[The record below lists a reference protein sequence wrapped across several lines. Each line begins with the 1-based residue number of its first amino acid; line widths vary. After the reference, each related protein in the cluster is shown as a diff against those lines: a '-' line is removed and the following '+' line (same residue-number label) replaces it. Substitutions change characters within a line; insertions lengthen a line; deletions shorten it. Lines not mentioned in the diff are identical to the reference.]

1 MPIINDPAEIG
12 DDLVRG
18 SSLTIGNF
26 DGVHQGHNHLLRV
39 VMDRAAEHGL
49 TSLALTFDPHPL
61 RVIRG
66 HTPPFITPIQQKLA
80 LLKAQGLDYVLCL
93 EFTREM
99 AKLSPEEFVER
110 YLVRALSCRHL
121 VIGHDY
127 TFGRGGMGNYDTLL
141 ELGEKYGFST
151 ERIEALTI
159 NGEVV
164 SSTRIRELI
173 QQGRVDEAK
182 PLLGRDFQV
191 EGTVVEG
198 SRRGGP
204 ILNVP
209 TANLE
214 VSDELVPKPGVY
226 AVRAEHKGV
235 SLPGVANVGH
245 NPTFNQQALSV
256 EVHLFDFSGDIYGE
270 HLRVAFVSRLRGEI
284 RFSGVEELKEQIHR
298 DIQEGKRLLLEDGPD
313 DEPNG
318 GGSYAAE

>member
-1 MPIINDPAEIG
+1 MPIVNDPAEIAG
-12 DDLVRG
+12 ALAKG
-18 SSLTIGNF
+18 TSLTIGNF
-26 DGVHQGHNHLLRV
+26 DGVHLGHNHLLRV
-39 VMDRAAEHGL
+39 VMDRAAQHGL
-49 TSLALTFDPHPL
+49 TSLAVTFDPHPL

-66 HTPPFITPIQQKLA
+66 HTPPFLTPTRQKLE

-93 EFTREM
+93 EFTQDM
-99 AKLSPEEFVER
+99 ARLSPEDFVHS
-110 YLVRALSCRHL
+110 YLVRQLKCRYL

-127 TFGRGGMGNYDTLL
+127 TFGRGGAGNYDTLL
-141 ELGEKYGFST
+141 ELGQKHGFST

-182 PLLGRDFQV
+182 PLLGRHFQV

-214 VSDELVPKPGVY
+214 VAQELVPKPGVY

-245 NPTFNQQALSV
+245 NPTFNQKALSV
-256 EVHLFDFSGDIYGE
+256 EVHLFQFSGDLYGE

-298 DIQEGKRLLLEDGPD
+298 DIREGKRLLLEDGPD